1 MGTKYIFVTG
11 GVLSSLGKGI
21 TAASLGALLEAR
33 GYKITIKK
41 FDPYLNYGPGTMSPL
56 QHGEVYV
63 TEDGGEGDLD
73 LGHYE
78 RFINSNMNKLSD
90 LTSGKIYYT
99 VIERERRGEYL
110 GSTVQVIPHITDEI
124 KSCITLGAEDYDIV
138 IIEIGGTTG
147 DIEGLPFLEAI
158 RQMKF
163 DLNDDD
169 VLYVHVTLVPY
180 IKMAGELKT
189 KPTQHSVRQLQ
200 EIGISPDILLC
211 RSEYPLDD
219 GIRKKLALFC
229 NVDKDSVV
237 NCVDVNTIYQV
248 PLTLNEEGMDKVVLK
263 KLNLSERPF
272 DLSNWHEIVKRI
284 KQPEDV
290 VNIAVVGKYLNMKDA
305 YISLTEALIHGGV
318 ANNLKVNIRWVD
330 AEVLEHNMPNQY
342 LNDIDGI
349 LIPAGFGERGFEGKV
364 VAVNYARNKDIP
376 FFGISLGMYAAVIE
390 YARNVLKITDAT
402 SAETSSSKS
411 SANLVIDY
419 RHDEHY
425 NDEMGAT
432 MRLGAYECKF
442 KENSLVASIYGS
454 NSVKERHRH
463 RLELNDRYI
472 DALENSGLSITGVSV
487 ETGFADV
494 IELKSHRW
502 FIGCQFN
509 PEFKSKPFNPH
520 PLFTNFVAAA
530 YGYKKSTQ
538 QPVEIDDKKRDGFWK
553 WIKKN

>member
-1 MGTKYIFVTG
+1 MATKYIFVTG

-63 TEDGGEGDLD
+63 TNDGGEGDLD

-78 RFINSNMNKLSD
+78 RFINSDMNKNSD

-99 VIERERRGEYL
+99 VIERERKGEYL

-124 KSCITLGAEDYDIV
+124 KNCIVADANDYDIV
-138 IIEIGGTTG
+138 IVEIGGTTG

-163 DLNDDD
+163 DLNDND

-200 EIGISPDILLC
+200 EIGISPDILVC

-229 NVDKDSVV
+229 NVGKEAVI
-237 NCVDVNTIYQV
+237 NCIDAKTIYQV
-248 PLTLNEEGMDKVVLK
+248 PLILNEEGMDKVVLK
-263 KLNLSERPF
+263 KLDLEERNYNL
-272 DLSNWHEIVKRI
+272 DKWHEIIKRI
-284 KQPEDV
+284 KQPKDTI
-290 VNIAVVGKYLNMKDA
+290 NIAVVGKYLNMKDA
-305 YISLTEALIHGGV
+305 YISLTEALLHGGV
-318 ANNLKVNIRWVD
+318 ANNVKVNINWVD
-330 AEVLEHNMPNQY
+330 AEMLENNLPNQY
-342 LNDIDGI
+342 LSDADGI
-349 LIPAGFGERGFEGKV
+349 LIPAGFGERGVEGKI

-376 FFGISLGMYAAVIE
+376 FFGITLGMYAAVIE
-390 YARNVLKITDAT
+390 YARNVLKISDAT
-402 SAETSSSKS
+402 SAETSTSKS
-411 SANLVIDY
+411 SSNLVIDY

-432 MRLGAYECKF
+432 MRLGACDTVLKN
-442 KENSLVASIYGS
+442 NSLISSIYGKDS
-454 NSVKERHRH
+454 ISERHRH
-463 RLELNDRYI
+463 RLEVNNDYI
-472 DALENSGLSITGVSV
+472 ESFENSGLSITGVSSDSNFV
-487 ETGFADV
+487 DV

-509 PEFKSKPFNPH
+509 PEFKSKPFYPH
-520 PLFTNFVAAA
+520 PLFTSFIDAA
-530 YGYKKSTQ
+530 YKYKKEVLSQ
-538 QPVEIDDKKRDGFWK
+538 NCEQIDNKE
-553 WIKKN
+553 